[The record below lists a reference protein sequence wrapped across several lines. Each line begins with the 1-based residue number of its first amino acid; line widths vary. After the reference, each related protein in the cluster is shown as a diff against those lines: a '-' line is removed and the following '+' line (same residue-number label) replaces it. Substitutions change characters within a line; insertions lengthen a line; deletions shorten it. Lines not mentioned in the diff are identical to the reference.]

1 MFKNVRIYKTII
13 TFYFFYIIING
24 DNMIIRLGYVA
35 ISKTLNNITSSSTLT
50 YTNFSKNNDYKKL
63 DEMIKSNFDALEKIL
78 IYNVK
83 NNIHFYRL
91 TSKLIP
97 LATHKNVDFEY
108 IERYKKYYEEI
119 SKLIEKSKM
128 RIDVHPDQF
137 CVLNSV
143 NKEVLENTFRILDYH
158 INILKA
164 FKIKNPIIVLHVG
177 SSTFGKEKSI
187 SRFINNFKKLPKNIQ
202 NAIALENDDKIYNP
216 DDVLKICKKL
226 NIPFVLDYHHQVC
239 NPCKDID
246 NILIDIFNTWKN
258 IRPKVHFSSPKNK
271 TKKDYRSHN
280 DYIVCDDFILFLEKV
295 KKYNIN
301 LDIMLEAKEKDNA
314 LFKLVR
320 EIKYK
325 TDYQFIDETS
335 FYI

>member
-1 MFKNVRIYKTII
+1 ML
-13 TFYFFYIIING
+13 
-24 DNMIIRLGYVA
+24 IRLGYVA
-35 ISKTLNNITSSSTLT
+35 ISKTLDNVTSSSTIT
-50 YTNFSKNNDYKKL
+50 YTNFSKNRDYEKL
-63 DEMIKSNFDALEKIL
+63 DGVIKSNFEDLEKIL
-78 IYNVK
+78 IYNIK

-97 LATHKNVDFEY
+97 LSTHKDVNFEY
-108 IERYKKYYEEI
+108 IGRYKKYYEKI
-119 SKLIEKSKM
+119 SNLINKSEM

-143 NKEVLENTFRILDYH
+143 SKEVLENSIRILEYH
-158 INILKA
+158 INILNA
-164 FKIKNPIIVLHVG
+164 FKIKNPIIVLHIG

-202 NAIALENDDKIYNP
+202 NAIALENDDKVYNP
-216 DDVLKICKKL
+216 DDVLKLCKEL
-226 NIPFVLDYHHQVC
+226 NIPFVLDYHHHVC

-246 NILIDIFNTWKN
+246 GILEDIFKTWKN
-258 IRPKVHFSSPKNK
+258 MRPKLHFSSPKNK
-271 TKKDYRSHN
+271 TKKDFRSHN
-280 DYIVCDDFILFLEKV
+280 DYIYCDDFILFLEKV
-295 KKYNIN
+295 KKYNVD

-320 EIKYK
+320 ELKYK
-325 TDYQFIDETS
+325 TNYKFIDDTS